1 MRPDPGQS
9 AALLRLTTEES
20 LRVRQQKEWGEIL
33 TGWETKNRYQIVGR
47 DDRPLLMAGEV
58 GDGLGAFLMRA
69 FLKKKRPF
77 TIELRTPAGE
87 LFLRLVRPWRWF
99 FSTMEVF
106 NAQGTCLGTL
116 QQRFRFFGRQLDILG
131 PSGEELAVLN
141 GPLFRPWTFKAEKGG
156 IQVGM
161 IQKKWSGFG
170 KELFTDAD
178 NFGVSFATEMNDER
192 LRTLMLAATFL
203 IDFVYFENA
212 GG

>member
-1 MRPDPGQS
+1 MRPDPSQS
-9 AALLRLTTEES
+9 TALLRLTTEEA

-33 TGWETKNRYQIVGR
+33 TGWETKNRYQVVGR

-58 GDGLGAFLMRA
+58 GEGLGAVLLRA
-69 FLKKKRPF
+69 LLKKKRPF

-87 LFLRLVRPWRWF
+87 LFLKLVRPWRWF
-99 FSTMEVF
+99 FSTLEIF
-106 NAQGTCLGTL
+106 SAQGVLQGIV
-116 QQRFRFFGRQLDILG
+116 QQRFKLFGRRLDILS
-131 PSGEELAVLN
+131 PTGEELAVLK
-141 GPLFRPWTFKAEKGG
+141 GPLFRPWTFHVERGG
-156 IQVGM
+156 LQAGM

-170 KELFTDAD
+170 KEMFTDAD
-178 NFGVSFATEMNDER
+178 NFGVSFASEMNDER